1 MVGALIL
8 ADGVETAQRLSV
20 LKENGEVNVSSL
32 ARQVQHTD
40 SLVTDEFALDGVA
53 HVSIGN
59 EPSILSDHVYLLSVG
74 GVITTSIAQ
83 CY

>member
-8 ADGVETAQRLSV
+8 ADGVEAAQRLSV
-20 LKENGEVNVSSL
+20 LKENGEVNVSGL
-32 ARQVQHTD
+32 ARQIQYANG
-40 SLVTDEFALDGVA
+40 LVADEFTLNGVA
-53 HVSIGN
+53 HVAVGN